1 MSQMISSSLKP
12 IVTKVINPVARLAL
26 RFGLTPNVVTLLG
39 TVGLVISAFYFLP
52 HGRFFAG
59 SLAITLFSLSDLFDG
74 AMARLSNLGASKWGA
89 FLDSTLDRI
98 SDAAIHAGVAI
109 YLIKKDDALA
119 FVVIFAMVLGFLISY
134 IRAKAEALG
143 IECTV
148 GIAERTERLA
158 IALFAIGLYG
168 LGISVALVAGFWL
181 LTILGLITV
190 IQRVLVVKRATS

>member
-1 MSQMISSSLKP
+1 MISSSLKP

-26 RFGLTPNVVTLLG
+26 RLGLTPNVVTSLG
-39 TVGLVISAFYFLP
+39 TVGLVSSAFYFLP

-59 SLAITLFSLSDLFDG
+59 SVAITLFSLSDLFDG

-98 SDAAIHAGVAI
+98 SDAAIYAGVAI
-109 YLIKKDDALA
+109 YLIKKDEALV

-134 IRAKAEALG
+134 IRAKAEAFD

>member
-39 TVGLVISAFYFLP
+39 TVGLVSSALYFLP

-109 YLIKKDDALA
+109 YLIKKDEALA

-143 IECTV
+143 IECSV

>member
-1 MSQMISSSLKP
+1 MISSSLKP

-26 RFGLTPNVVTLLG
+26 RLGLTPNVVTSFG
-39 TVGLVISAFYFLP
+39 AVGLVSSAFYFLP

-59 SLAITLFSLSDLFDG
+59 SVAITLFSLSDLFDG

-98 SDAAIHAGVAI
+98 SDAAIYAGVAI
-109 YLIKKDDALA
+109 YLIKKDEALV

-134 IRAKAEALG
+134 IRAKAEALD